1 MRAMWKK
8 GTGRLM
14 GLRDYFRSRKVPA
27 GVINGHRREFIRT
40 QTMKGLLGLALT
52 FAYFTVIGQPEW
64 SDALAALWLVT
75 PLGLARLGPYPIRM
89 RVLEA
94 ASLSTFAVMI
104 TFLSAL
110 TGGLSSPFLLWLMLV
125 PLEGALAGRS
135 RTVWFAGACA
145 FAGPLVLTGLEVLD
159 QLPASHLADNSDFGY
174 GLSALVAAVQA
185 TLIAISAH
193 HRRKVAD
200 SAAERG
206 EARYRFLGEHAM
218 DLITSH
224 AADGRVLFAS
234 PSSVTLLG
242 YQPDELAGMRMS
254 DLTHPEDQNTMM
266 LAFESAGQ
274 HRNAVSA
281 EVRLLRKSGSFV
293 WAELRCRPAGGA
305 QAEGSNVVAVSRD
318 IGERK
323 AQERALI
330 EARDL
335 AEDASRAK
343 SQFLANMSHELRTPL
358 NAIIGFSEVMT
369 REMFG
374 PIGTPRYLEYSRLIN
389 ESGAHLLALINSILD
404 MSKIEAGRFELA
416 LEEFDLEEAANQ
428 ALRFVSILAERQNIA
443 LSIDIN
449 PVAKNI
455 FADRRAITQILI
467 NLLSNGV
474 KFTPS
479 GGSVRVAASTS
490 GRGVEIAVTDTGRG
504 IPAESLKR
512 LGQPFE
518 QVENAHTRSKEGTG
532 LGLALVR
539 AMAHL
544 HGGTMTLE
552 SMVGEGTTVRVLL
565 PRAAIANREVVA

>member
-1 MRAMWKK
+1 
-8 GTGRLM
+8 M
-14 GLRDYFRSRKVPA
+14 GLNDYFRSRKVPA
-27 GVINGHRREFIRT
+27 GIINTHRREFIRT
-40 QTMKGLLGLALT
+40 QTMKGLPGLVLA
-52 FAYFTVIGQPEW
+52 FAYLTLIGRPDW
-64 SDALAALWLVT
+64 SDAVAFLGLVA
-75 PLGLARLGPYPIRM
+75 PLGLARLGPLPIRM

-94 ASLSTFAVMI
+94 VSLSSFAAMI
-104 TFLSAL
+104 TLLSAL
-110 TGGLSSPFLLWLMLV
+110 TGGLASPFLIWLMLV

-145 FAGPLVLTGLEVLD
+145 LAGPLTLAVLESLGS
-159 QLPASHLADNSDFGY
+159 LPASHLADGSDFGY
-174 GLSALVAAVQA
+174 GLSALVATVQA
-185 TLIAISAH
+185 TLIAIAAH
-193 HRRKVAD
+193 HRRKAAD

-224 AADGRVLFAS
+224 AADGRVMFAS
-234 PSSVTLLG
+234 PSSFSLIG
-242 YQPDELAGMRMS
+242 YQPEELAGMSMAN
-254 DLTHPEDQNTMM
+254 LTHPDDRNTMA
-266 LAFESAGQ
+266 LAFESAGL
-274 HRNAVSA
+274 HRNAISA
-281 EVRLLRKSGSFV
+281 EVRLLRKSGGYV
-293 WAELRCRPAGGA
+293 WTELRCRPAGGA
-305 QAEGSNVVAVSRD
+305 HAEGASVVAVSRD

-374 PIGTPRYLEYSRLIN
+374 PIGVPRYLEYSRLIN
-389 ESGAHLLALINSILD
+389 ESGAHLLELINSILD

-416 LEEFDLEEAANQ
+416 LEEFDLDETAGQ
-428 ALRFVSILAERQNIA
+428 AMRFVNLLAERQGIT
-443 LSIDIN
+443 LGIDIDRA
-449 PVAKNI
+449 VSHI
-455 FADRRAITQILI
+455 FADRRAVTQILI

-479 GGSVRVAASTS
+479 GGSVRVTAKP
-490 GRGVEIAVTDTGRG
+490 GVQGVEISVTDTGRG

-518 QVENAHTRSKEGTG
+518 QVENAYTRSKEGTG

-544 HGGTMTLE
+544 HGGAMTLE
-552 SMVGEGTTVRVLL
+552 SVVGEGTTVRVHL
-565 PRAAIANREVVA
+565 PRAAIANRGAVA